1 MAHIAGL
8 VATGAHPS
16 PVPYADFVT
25 STSHKTLRGPRSG
38 FVLCKEEWA
47 TALDKAVFP
56 GLQGGPF
63 EHVIAAKAVAF
74 GEAAKPEFKSYIDQ
88 VVINANAMGA
98 AMVECGLRL
107 ISGGTDNHLLLV
119 DLRPA
124 GVTGKMAEHLLDSVG
139 ITTNKNAIPN
149 DPESPFVTSG
159 IRVGSPAITTRG
171 FTEGDAHT
179 VGCLV
184 AQTVFS
190 RDDEAR
196 LADIREEVQA
206 LLDKHPLYPEL

>member
-1 MAHIAGL
+1 
-8 VATGAHPS
+8 
-16 PVPYADFVT
+16 
-25 STSHKTLRGPRSG
+25 
-38 FVLCKEEWA
+38 
-47 TALDKAVFP
+47 
-56 GLQGGPF
+56 
-63 EHVIAAKAVAF
+63 
-74 GEAAKPEFKSYIDQ
+74 
-88 VVINANAMGA
+88 
-98 AMVECGLRL
+98 
-107 ISGGTDNHLLLV
+107 
-119 DLRPA
+119 
-124 GVTGKMAEHLLDSVG
+124 VG